1 MTEPDGPAD
10 PGVTADVPAPADPPE
25 PVGVIARQRQRLL
38 AHKDRAEAE
47 FAARRERHHLVE
59 LGVKLFERDRDS
71 FGSVLGSA
79 IAMRLFL
86 FTASLSV
93 AAVGLV
99 NLVTRGKGMGGVLG
113 GAGVTGQV
121 ATQVESATSGSTSRY
136 ITLLLTGLV
145 LSASAGRSLTA
156 VLAATSAR
164 AWGLEARGAKAT
176 MRTAA
181 RVTALV
187 ALLVLAASLLNRI
200 RASFGVAVG
209 STSLAANA
217 LGVGIGWFFVCLA
230 LPRASRDPGSVLPGA
245 AVFGISMTLV
255 QAFMQWYLPGRIASA
270 SAVMGTIGFT
280 VAVLGYLF
288 LIGRLMALSLAVSA
302 VAWEELGSLSE
313 AAFALPVLRRLPER
327 FPKLAAFF
335 DLPPQD
341 TAPEQPPP
349 PHPTP

>member
-1 MTEPDGPAD
+1 M
-10 PGVTADVPAPADPPE
+10 
-25 PVGVIARQRQRLL
+25 
-38 AHKDRAEAE
+38 
-47 FAARRERHHLVE
+47 
-59 LGVKLFERDRDS
+59 KLYERDRDA

-99 NLVTRGKGMGGVLG
+99 NLVTRGDGVG
-113 GAGVTGQV
+113 GAMSSAGITGQV
-121 ATQVESATSGSTSRY
+121 ASQVDSAAAGSPSRH
-136 ITLLLTGLV
+136 ITLLLTGLF
-145 LSASAGRSLTA
+145 LSATAGRSLTR

-164 AWGLEARGAKAT
+164 AWGLDAQGAKAT

-187 ALLVLAASLLNRI
+187 ALLVLTASLLNRV

-245 AVFGISMTLV
+245 ALFGISMTLV

-313 AAFALPVLRRLPER
+313 AAFALPVLRGLPKR
-327 FPKLAAFF
+327 FPKLATFF
-335 DLPPQD
+335 DLPPQ
-341 TAPEQPPP
+341 PPQD
-349 PHPTP
+349 PTP

>member
-1 MTEPDGPAD
+1 MTESHGTVD
-10 PGVTADVPAPADPPE
+10 PGAAPDVPAPADPSE
-25 PVGVIARQRQRLL
+25 PVGLVARQRQRLL
-38 AHKDRAEAE
+38 AQKERAEAE
-47 FAARRERHHLVE
+47 FAQRRERHHLVE
-59 LGVKLFERDRDS
+59 LAVKLYERDRDS

-93 AAVGLV
+93 AAVALV
-99 NLVTRGKGMGGVLG
+99 NLLTRGNGLGGVINST
-113 GAGVTGQV
+113 GVTGQV
-121 ATQVESATSGSTSRY
+121 ATQIESAASGSTTRHV
-136 ITLLLTGLV
+136 TLLLTGLF
-145 LSASAGRSLTA
+145 LSASAGRSLTG

-187 ALLVLAASLLNRI
+187 ALLVLAASLLNRV

-245 AVFGISMTLV
+245 ALFGISMTLV
-255 QAFMQWYLPGRIASA
+255 QAFMAWYLPGRIASA

-288 LIGRLMALSLAVSA
+288 LIGRLMAVSLAVSA

-313 AAFALPVLRRLPER
+313 AAFALPVLRRIPQR

-341 TAPEQPPP
+341 PAP
-349 PHPTP
+349 

>member
-1 MTEPDGPAD
+1 MTDM
-10 PGVTADVPAPADPPE
+10 PGRFSKHKE
-25 PVGVIARQRQRLL
+25 RLL
-38 AHKDRAEAE
+38 VHKERATAE
-47 FAARRERHHLVE
+47 FAQRRERHQLVE
-59 LGVKLFERDRDS
+59 LGVKLYERDRDS

-99 NLVTRGKGMGGVLG
+99 NLITRGNGMGGVMTS
-113 GAGVTGQV
+113 AGITGQV
-121 ATQVESATSGSTSRY
+121 ANQVETAASGSPSRH
-136 ITLLLTGLV
+136 ITLLLTGLF
-145 LSASAGRSLTA
+145 LSASAGRSLTG

-164 AWGLEARGAKAT
+164 AWGLEALGAKAT

-187 ALLVLAASLLNRI
+187 ALLVLAASLLNRV

-217 LGVGIGWFFVCLA
+217 LGVGVGWFFVCLA

-245 AVFGISMTLV
+245 AMFGISMTLV
-255 QAFMQWYLPGRIASA
+255 QAFMSWYLPGRIATA

-313 AAFALPVLRRLPER
+313 AAFALPVLRRLPSR
-327 FPKLAAFF
+327 FPKLATFF

-341 TAPEQPPP
+341 PTTQN
-349 PHPTP
+349 PTPQNPTPQDVPPQSSTP